1 MERITSFCEL
11 ELASLYAHT
20 LAWSSSSLPQPVAAS
35 LYWIPSKTQFYQSDQ
50 NQAKKKKTH

>member
-50 NQAKKKKTH
+50 N